1 MSSRR
6 NPLAAA
12 LAGDLQDFVSGSEDW
27 FVYYGHG
34 ACVPAAEAFRSDVYH
49 ECPLC
54 DMSAIS
60 RGSVHSV
67 LICPKCGLEMMVFLR
82 KEAE

>member
-1 MSSRR
+1 VSSRR

-12 LAGDLQDFVSGSEDW
+12 LAGDLQDFVCDSEDW
-27 FVYYGHG
+27 FVHYGHG
-34 ACVPAAEAFRSDVYH
+34 TCLPVTEVVRSDMYH

-60 RGSVHSV
+60 RGAVHSV
-67 LICPKCGLEMMVFLR
+67 LICPTCGLEMMISMR
-82 KEAE
+82 KESE